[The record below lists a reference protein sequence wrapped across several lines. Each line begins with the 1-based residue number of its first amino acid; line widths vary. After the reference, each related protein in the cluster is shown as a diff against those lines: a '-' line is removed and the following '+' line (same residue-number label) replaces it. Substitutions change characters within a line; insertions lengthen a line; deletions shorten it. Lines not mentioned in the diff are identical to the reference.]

1 MLLWSVRV
9 LELRCGPR
17 DPNPTLS
24 SPPTAEC
31 VRVHLEVAF
40 TVGLGGEGG
49 QADEAHEGALS
60 WNMEMRGCLESQ

>member
-1 MLLWSVRV
+1 MVRV

-17 DPNPTLS
+17 DPIPTLS

-60 WNMEMRGCLESQ
+60 